1 MSFFD
6 RYSDCCKQKG
16 ISPVSQAAAEN
27 LHCSKANISSLAK
40 SGSSPR
46 GDIIM
51 YAAQML
57 DVSADYLLG
66 LIDTPHPVQT
76 SPDLTADEQHVLEV
90 IQKLNPAGLAA
101 SLSMLDGIER
111 NPQYNNNFSGE
122 EL

>member
-1 MSFFD
+1 
-6 RYSDCCKQKG
+6 
-16 ISPVSQAAAEN
+16 
-27 LHCSKANISSLAK
+27 
-40 SGSSPR
+40 
-46 GDIIM
+46 
-51 YAAQML
+51 ML

-76 SPDLTADEQHVLEV
+76 SPDLTADEQRVLEV

-101 SLSMLDGIER
+101 ALSMLDGIER

>member
-27 LHCSKANISSLAK
+27 LHCTKANISSLAK
-40 SGSSPR
+40 SGSYPR

-51 YAAQML
+51 YAALML

-66 LIDTPHPVQT
+66 LIDTPHPIQT
-76 SPDLTADEQHVLEV
+76 SSDLSADEQRVIEV

-101 SLSMLDGIER
+101 TLSMLDGIER
-111 NPQYNNNFSGE
+111 NPQYNKNFLSE